1 MSFNCFQH
9 AICVEATYGWFANLK
24 EANVQIV
31 ENVGMFDFGNPPK
44 TLTKTSGISRGTNYN
59 LYKKIICLKHLS
71 YFTYLSMDK

>member
-9 AICVEATYGWFANLK
+9 AICVEAKYGWFANLE

-44 TLTKTSGISRGTNYN
+44 TLTKMSGISRGTNYN
-59 LYKKIICLKHLS
+59 CTN
-71 YFTYLSMDK
+71 YFFV